1 MEDITMKQYAKPTLT
16 LLNVDVNDILL
27 ASEGGLTVDENVGDV
42 SGDPI
47 IFASGSVDVFG
58 E

>member
-1 MEDITMKQYAKPTLT
+1 MKQYRKPM
-16 LLNVDVNDILL
+16 LNLIDVDVRNILL
-27 ASEGGLTVDENVGDV
+27 VSGEGGLTADENVGDV

>member
-1 MEDITMKQYAKPTLT
+1 MKQYAKPTLN
-16 LLNVDVNDILL
+16 LIDVDVRDILL
-27 ASEGGLTVDENVGDV
+27 VSGEGGLTVEENVGDV

-47 IFASGSVDVFG
+47 IFSSSSVDVFG

>member
-1 MEDITMKQYAKPTLT
+1 MKQYTRPTLN
-16 LLNVDVNDILL
+16 LIDVDVRNILL
-27 ASEGGLTVDENVGDV
+27 VSGEGGLTVDENVGDV

-47 IFASGSVDVFG
+47 IFSSNSVDVFG

>member
-1 MEDITMKQYAKPTLT
+1 MKQYTRPTLN
-16 LLNVDVNDILL
+16 LIDVDVKDILL
-27 ASEGGLTVDENVGDV
+27 VSGEGGLTVDENVGDV

-47 IFASGSVDVFG
+47 IFSSSSVDVFG

>member
-1 MEDITMKQYAKPTLT
+1 MKQYTRPTLN
-16 LLNVDVNDILL
+16 LIDVDVRDILL
-27 ASEGGLTVDENVGDV
+27 VSGEGGLTVDENAGDV

-47 IFASGSVDVFG
+47 IFSSSSVDVFG

>member
-1 MEDITMKQYAKPTLT
+1 MKQYRKPM
-16 LLNVDVNDILL
+16 LNLIDVDVRDILL
-27 ASEGGLTVDENVGDV
+27 ASGEGGLTVMNVGDV

-47 IFASGSVDVFG
+47 IFSSSSVDVFG

>member
-1 MEDITMKQYAKPTLT
+1 MKQYRKPM
-16 LLNVDVNDILL
+16 LNLIDVDVRDILL
-27 ASEGGLTVDENVGDV
+27 ASEGGLTLEENVGDV

>member
-1 MEDITMKQYAKPTLT
+1 MNQYRKPTLT
-16 LLNVDVNDILL
+16 LIDVDIKDILL
-27 ASEGGLTVDENVGDV
+27 ASGEGGLTLDENVGDV

-47 IFASGSVDVFG
+47 IFSSNSVDVFG

>member
-1 MEDITMKQYAKPTLT
+1 MKQYRKPTLN
-16 LLNVDVNDILL
+16 LIDVDIKDILL
-27 ASEGGLTVDENVGDV
+27 ASGEGGLTLDENVGDV

-47 IFASGSVDVFG
+47 IFSSNSVDVFG